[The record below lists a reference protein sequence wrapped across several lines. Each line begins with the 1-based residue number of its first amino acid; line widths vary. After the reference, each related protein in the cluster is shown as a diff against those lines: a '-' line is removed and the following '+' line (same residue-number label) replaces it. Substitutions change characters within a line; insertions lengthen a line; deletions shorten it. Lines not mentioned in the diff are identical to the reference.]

1 MWLFY
6 FVFVLSLGIFT
17 KVSTSVIEGA
27 EILETSARI
36 VNGYAVPIT
45 EVPYQA
51 ALGIRRH
58 SGWAHICGASII
70 SSKSLLT
77 AAHCAVNYVSQPS
90 TIVAA
95 VGTATRNSG
104 GTTYAVSRFVL
115 HEQYS
120 ELTLE
125 HDIALAAVSQD
136 IVFSAGVATVPVAPA
151 GYIVPTNAEAL
162 VSGFGV
168 ISHGGAA
175 SSKLLAAKV
184 KVVNHTTCILSYLKN
199 NVVITP
205 GMLCASGTNPA
216 RDACQGDSGGPL
228 VYNNYLIGIVSSGE
242 GCAEV
247 EFPGIYTKVSNYEA
261 WIKKNVV

>member
-1 MWLFY
+1 
-6 FVFVLSLGIFT
+6 V
-17 KVSTSVIEGA
+17 
-27 EILETSARI
+27 
-36 VNGYAVPIT
+36 
-45 EVPYQA
+45 
-51 ALGIRRH
+51 
-58 SGWAHICGASII
+58 
-70 SSKSLLT
+70 T
-77 AAHCAVNYVSQPS
+77 AAHCAVNYVFATS

-205 GMLCASGTNPA
+205 GMLCVRHQPCK
-216 RDACQGDSGGPL
+216 DACQGDSGGPL
-228 VYNNYLIGIVSSGE
+228 VIITLNRVVSSGE
-242 GCAEV
+242 GCEV
-247 EFPGIYTKVSNYEA
+247 KFPGSTPMFQILRQ
-261 WIKKNVV
+261 WIKN